1 MFPEQIS
8 VSNPIL
14 RFCKRSSDDQKANTE
29 RAIYREK
36 QGPAVKIRL
45 LLFIPIAC
53 NSSLLLLVSGLGSV
67 CVLGLQLV
75 GAVANHFGVIGI
87 VVLGTTGLLVE
98 LLLGFF
104 IFFLALALALAL
116 GLLFGFLLVL
126 GRGGLC
132 FLRGRGFV

>member
-8 VSNPIL
+8 ASNPIL

-36 QGPAVKIRL
+36 QGPAVRIRL
-45 LLFIPIAC
+45 LLFVPIAC
-53 NSSLLLLVSGLGSV
+53 NSSLLFLLSDLRGV
-67 CVLGLQLV
+67 CILGLQLV
-75 GAVANHFGVIGI
+75 VGAVANNFGVIGI
-87 VVLGTTGLLVE
+87 VIFGTTGLLVE

-104 IFFLALALALAL
+104 IVFLALAL
-116 GLLFGFLLVL
+116 GLLFGFLLFL